1 MKTFNLH
8 YIRDLD
14 DQAFYIEPTVSCEL
28 PTGVKDSFD
37 RLISSTRLIVEF
49 CPSEHPIDVY
59 LRSEKYVDWATKL
72 TRVYAE
78 TYYCLYVAQIDG
90 KRILAGYQ
98 YRRFKPKF
106 FVKAWGSE
114 KIKQLDDATGLLYRL
129 ADSQTRYLMDMG
141 AMYEDLIRNENLLQ
155 LDVTYSDDLNASAE
169 SQSDTALRS
178 LDNTDDPVF
187 DSLISDSPNLLTD
200 DEDEVYSRRSR

>member
-1 MKTFNLH
+1 M
-8 YIRDLD
+8 
-14 DQAFYIEPTVSCEL
+14 
-28 PTGVKDSFD
+28 
-37 RLISSTRLIVEF
+37 
-49 CPSEHPIDVY
+49 
-59 LRSEKYVDWATKL
+59 
-72 TRVYAE
+72 
-78 TYYCLYVAQIDG
+78 
-90 KRILAGYQ
+90 
-98 YRRFKPKF
+98 
-106 FVKAWGSE
+106 KAWGSE

-155 LDVTYSDDLNASAE
+155 LDVTYSDDLNASSE

-200 DEDEVYSRRSR
+200 DEDEAYSRRPR